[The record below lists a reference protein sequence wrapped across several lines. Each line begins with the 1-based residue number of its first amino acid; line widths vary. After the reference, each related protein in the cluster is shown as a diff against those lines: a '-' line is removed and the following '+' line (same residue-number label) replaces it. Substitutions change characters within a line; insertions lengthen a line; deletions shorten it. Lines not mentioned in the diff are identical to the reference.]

1 MGPICTREKA
11 HMFDN
16 YDSGHSTGGRSDAD
30 NDDRDESIGGRGGEG
45 QACRTAS
52 KLTIWRVCVVLLY
65 CKACVVGTYT

>member
-30 NDDRDESIGGRGGEG
+30 NDDRDESIRGRGGG
-45 QACRTAS
+45 RSSLPHCFKIDHLAC
-52 KLTIWRVCVVLLY
+52 LCGFVVLQ
-65 CKACVVGTYT
+65 G

>member
-30 NDDRDESIGGRGGEG
+30 NDDRDESIGGRGGKV
-45 QACRTAS
+45 
-52 KLTIWRVCVVLLY
+52 KLAALLQN
-65 CKACVVGTYT
+65 